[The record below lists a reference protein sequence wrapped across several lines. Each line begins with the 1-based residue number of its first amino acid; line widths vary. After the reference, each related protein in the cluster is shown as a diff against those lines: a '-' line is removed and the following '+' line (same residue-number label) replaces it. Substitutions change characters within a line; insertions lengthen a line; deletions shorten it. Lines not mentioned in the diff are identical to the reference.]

1 VSLLVADNITKH
13 YGNAAAL
20 SDVSVTLDRGEI
32 VALAGENG
40 SGKST
45 FAKVLAGLTPLTS
58 GQIHMGGRPLASGRP
73 KASAEHGI
81 SIVPQE
87 VTGIPSLSVAD
98 NIILPTSNALLSVRR
113 RRRDVERAHALLGN
127 LGADIDPAVPFRTLE
142 PADAAIVE
150 LARALI
156 AQPKL
161 LVVDETT
168 AYLEKETADRM
179 LGLLRSLRD
188 EGLTVLFISHRLGEV
203 CALADRT
210 VVLRDGHLV
219 GELAAADMDPD
230 SIASMM
236 VGRSIQ
242 RHQRAAV
249 QASDRAGLE
258 VDDVVLRTG
267 APPVS
272 LRVAPGEV
280 VGLAGLVNSGCVAML
295 ERIAGERTGEG
306 TVRVADRLV
315 RPGSVRGALASGIA
329 MLPGD
334 RQKLGLLRESSV
346 RANIMLGSRPLM
358 SRTRLSEERAVSR
371 DYVNSFGIRPPDIE
385 RPIKNL
391 SGGNQQKA
399 LLARALRRDPGVLLL
414 NEPTRGVDIGA
425 RADVYRVLYDALAR
439 GISILFYST
448 DMQEIMELADR
459 VLVLY
464 DNELITELSGS
475 EITED
480 NISRGMGGHR

>member
-1 VSLLVADNITKH
+1 VHVA
-13 YGNAAAL
+13 G
-20 SDVSVTLDRGEI
+20 
-32 VALAGENG
+32 
-40 SGKST
+40 
-45 FAKVLAGLTPLTS
+45 
-58 GQIHMGGRPLASGRP
+58 
-73 KASAEHGI
+73 
-81 SIVPQE
+81 
-87 VTGIPSLSVAD
+87 
-98 NIILPTSNALLSVRR
+98 
-113 RRRDVERAHALLGN
+113 
-127 LGADIDPAVPFRTLE
+127 
-142 PADAAIVE
+142 
-150 LARALI
+150 
-156 AQPKL
+156 
-161 LVVDETT
+161 
-168 AYLEKETADRM
+168 
-179 LGLLRSLRD
+179 
-188 EGLTVLFISHRLGEV
+188 
-203 CALADRT
+203 
-210 VVLRDGHLV
+210 
-219 GELAAADMDPD
+219 
-230 SIASMM
+230 
-236 VGRSIQ
+236 
-242 RHQRAAV
+242 
-249 QASDRAGLE
+249 
-258 VDDVVLRTG
+258 
-267 APPVS
+267 
-272 LRVAPGEV
+272 
-280 VGLAGLVNSGCVAML
+280 
-295 ERIAGERTGEG
+295 
-306 TVRVADRLV
+306 RLV

-358 SRTRLSEERAVSR
+358 SRTRLSEERIVSR

-459 VLVLY
+459 VLVFY